1 MSVQVIA
8 LVSTKG
14 GVGKST
20 LAECLAVA
28 AMKDGQSVY
37 LLDLDPQQST
47 AAWWR
52 RRQGPDNPM
61 LVTGVETASRA
72 IALLKQ
78 KKAERDVIIIDTPG
92 SFLGVINDA
101 IQEASAIVVVVQPS
115 PKDLEAQGAVEGLI
129 QKSALHGRTLYV
141 LNRVDRTSTL
151 ARSAVETL
159 RPKIVRE
166 PVLIGDRTDYVRAD
180 AVGKV
185 ANEINEKARV
195 EIAALWEA
203 MKGVTNE

>member
-72 IALLKQ
+72 IALLKPEEGR
-78 KKAERDVIIIDTPG
+78 ARRD
-92 SFLGVINDA
+92 
-101 IQEASAIVVVVQPS
+101 
-115 PKDLEAQGAVEGLI
+115 
-129 QKSALHGRTLYV
+129 HYRH
-141 LNRVDRTSTL
+141 
-151 ARSAVETL
+151 ARKLS
-159 RPKIVRE
+159 RRH
-166 PVLIGDRTDYVRAD
+166 
-180 AVGKV
+180 
-185 ANEINEKARV
+185 
-195 EIAALWEA
+195 
-203 MKGVTNE
+203 